1 MTESKEE
8 EIEKIKETLKLS
20 ILTFK
25 ERSDLENNLK
35 SLEETS

>member
-1 MTESKEE
+1 MTESKE
-8 EIEKIKETLKLS
+8 EIEKIKETLKFS

-35 SLEETS
+35 SLEETA